1 MTTETPAPPAE
12 KGVPAT
18 ASDKADS
25 HLIPKARLD
34 EEIGKRR
41 SLEEQVAQL
50 AQAVLAGIPENLRS
64 LIPTDLNPSAQVAWF
79 MKAKETGVFGGAAV
93 VPSTDAGKPR
103 ITPKDQDPSTLAPV
117 SRIAAGYAK
126 RS

>member
-1 MTTETPAPPAE
+1 MTVETPAPPAE
-12 KGVPAT
+12 KGASAP

-41 SLEEQVAQL
+41 SLEEQVTQM
-50 AQAVLAGIPENLRS
+50 AQAVLAGVPENLRS
-64 LIPTDLNPSAQVAWF
+64 LIPTDLSPSAQVAWY
-79 MKAKETGVFGGAAV
+79 MKAKDTGIFGGAV
-93 VPSTDAGKPR
+93 SVPSTDTGKPR
-103 ITPKDQDPSTLAPV
+103 ITPKDQDPSTLPPV